1 MFFSELK
8 NLRKSSKL
16 PPKLLRGSE
25 GEPAVH
31 IINMTKQNTTN
42 TYLNEPNAIPMTIE
56 EKKTAIMPKKRYFVR
71 YFVNMTFDFVVF
83 GTKPALISFIY
94 SSPF

>member
-1 MFFSELK
+1 MFFLSKKPQKVEQA
-8 NLRKSSKL
+8 SSKAL
-16 PPKLLRGSE
+16 ARSE